1 MNSPLAKHFER
12 STTSGAGTLTHAEIR
27 SAISRQRPGWS
38 LEQLFYLSP
47 EFYAFERQHW
57 LARQWYVLGHSS
69 EIPDVGSYIV
79 RDLLGE
85 SLIIVRDSE
94 QVIRAFY
101 NVCRHR
107 GSRICTTDGK
117 STSLRCPYHAWSYR
131 LDGSLR
137 SAPAMAADVNL
148 KELGLH
154 AAPVREVGG
163 IILASLDADPKTLD
177 PAAAAGA
184 AMLEYHGIPNARIA
198 ARRSY
203 PTKANWKLVMEN
215 FAECYHC
222 YPSHP
227 EYCSTM
233 THVQVLARKATPE
246 AEAAF
251 EREVERW
258 TREDADPNSPAGR
271 RSPTYAESMNQYIS
285 RAPIGDGRLTQSQ
298 DGKPVGPLMG
308 RQTKFDGGAGVFSV
322 RPFAFAALLND
333 HAVLFQFL
341 PVAAELTHV
350 HISWLVDAN
359 TQLAQADVDRMVW
372 LWDVTTVQDKAIVEL
387 NAEGV
392 RSRAYTPGPYSTLEP
407 GPAALIQRY
416 LRELASACD

>member
-1 MNSPLAKHFER
+1 MQIDVLHE
-12 STTSGAGTLTHAEIR
+12 
-27 SAISRQRPGWS
+27 AIARQRTGYS
-38 LEQLFYLSP
+38 LEQMFYVSP
-47 EFYAFERQHW
+47 ELYAFERRNW

-69 EIPDVGSYIV
+69 ELPDVGSFIV

-94 QVIRAFY
+94 RAIRAFY

-117 STSLRCPYHAWSYR
+117 ATSLMCPYHAWSYR

-137 SAPAMAADVNL
+137 SAPAMAADINL

-154 AAPVREVGG
+154 AAPVREIAG
-163 IILASLDADPKTLD
+163 IILGSLQGDAKDLD
-177 PAAAAGA
+177 PAAAAGLP
-184 AMLEYHGIPNARIA
+184 MLEYHGIPNARIA

-215 FAECYHC
+215 FTECYHC

-233 THVQVLARKATPE
+233 SHVQVLARKATPE

-251 EREVERW
+251 EQEVARW
-258 TREDADPNSPAGR
+258 HREDADPNSPAAL
-271 RSPTYAESMNQYIS
+271 RSSSYVESMSQHVS
-285 RAPIGDGRLTQSQ
+285 RAPIGGGRLTQSQ
-298 DGKPVGPLMG
+298 DGQPVAPLMG
-308 RQTKFDGGAGVFSV
+308 RQTRFDGGAAVFSV

-341 PVAAELTHV
+341 PMAAELTHV
-350 HISWLVDAN
+350 HISWLVGGDTNAR
-359 TQLAQADVDRMVW
+359 DVDVERMVW

-387 NAEGV
+387 NAQGV
-392 RSRAYTPGPYSTLEP
+392 RSDAYTPGPYSTLESGP
-407 GPAALIQRY
+407 GALIQKY
-416 LRELASACD
+416 LRELEDCSRAPNLGNTSRKFG

>member
-1 MNSPLAKHFER
+1 MQIEVFRE
-12 STTSGAGTLTHAEIR
+12 
-27 SAISRQRPGWS
+27 AIARQRTGWS
-38 LEQLFYLSP
+38 LEQMFYISP

-57 LARQWYVLGHSS
+57 LAKQWYVLGHSS
-69 EIPDVGSYIV
+69 ELPEVGSFIV
-79 RDLLGE
+79 RELLGE
-85 SLIIVRDSE
+85 SLIILRDSE
-94 QVIRAFY
+94 RTIRAFY

-107 GSRICTTDGK
+107 GSRICTADGK
-117 STSLRCPYHAWSYR
+117 ATSLMCPYHAWSYR

-137 SAPAMAADVNL
+137 SAPAMAADIDL

-154 AAPVREVGG
+154 PAPVREIGG
-163 IILASLDADPKTLD
+163 IILGSLRADPKTLD
-177 PAAAAGA
+177 PAAAAGVP
-184 AMLEYHGIPNARIA
+184 MLDYHGIPNARIV

-203 PTKANWKLVMEN
+203 PTKANWKLAMEN

-233 THVQVLARKATPE
+233 NHVQVLARKATPE

-251 EREVERW
+251 EQEVARWHREE
-258 TREDADPNSPAGR
+258 ADPDSPVALRNS
-271 RSPTYAESMNQYIS
+271 SYVEYMSQHVS
-285 RAPIGDGRLTQSQ
+285 RAPIGGGRLTQSQ
-298 DGKPVGPLMG
+298 DGKPVAPLMG

-350 HISWLVDAN
+350 QISWLVGGDTHA
-359 TQLAQADVDRMVW
+359 ADFDVERMIW
-372 LWDVTTVQDKAIVEL
+372 LWDVTTAQDKAIVEL
-387 NAEGV
+387 NAQGV
-392 RSRAYTPGPYSTLEP
+392 RSDAYTPGPYSTLEP
-407 GPAALIQRY
+407 GPAALIQKY
-416 LRELASACD
+416 LRELQDYAAVPDVGNEARKFG